1 MDEPIL
7 TDSDRVIQTVN
18 ESPKLERTV
27 QTRTVVNDDIPKL
40 GDKPV
45 DPDRG
50 SPTGSDGNNSSKGDS
65 TLWYGP
71 VTESTTEGDGQD
83 ILDPNNTEYW
93 ANVNRQARQAMWE
106 MTGNDATLSDDK
118 YPDIVKK

>member
-1 MDEPIL
+1 MRYEVRKEKEVDIDEPIPA
-7 TDSDRVIQTVN
+7 DSDLVIHTEN

-27 QTRTVVNDDIPKL
+27 QTETVVNDYIPKL

-50 SPTGSDGNNSSKGDS
+50 PQTGSDGNNSSKDS
-65 TLWYGP
+65 TLWDGP

-83 ILDPNNTEYW
+83 FRIQIIRNIGPMLT
-93 ANVNRQARQAMWE
+93 ARRDRRC
-106 MTGNDATLSDDK
+106 GK
-118 YPDIVKK
+118 

>member
-1 MDEPIL
+1 MIHTE
-7 TDSDRVIQTVN
+7 N

-27 QTRTVVNDDIPKL
+27 QTETVVNDYIPKL

-50 SPTGSDGNNSSKGDS
+50 PQTGSDGNNSSKDS
-65 TLWYGP
+65 TLWDGP

-83 ILDPNNTEYW
+83 FPDPNNTEYW

-118 YPDIVKK
+118 YPDIVKNIARMTMRA

>member
-1 MDEPIL
+1 M
-7 TDSDRVIQTVN
+7 IQTEK

-27 QTRTVVNDDIPKL
+27 QPRTVDNDDIPKL

-50 SPTGSDGNNSSKGDS
+50 SQTGSDGNNSSKEDS
-65 TLWYGP
+65 TLCDGP

-83 ILDPNNTEYW
+83 SLDPNNTEYRD
-93 ANVNRQARQAMWE
+93 NVNRQARQAIWE

-118 YPDIVKK
+118 YPDDD